1 MGADANHRRET
12 QLPAGDDFGQEAG
25 RHGKGQDDAASVKL
39 SDYFQVGQ
47 DAAQTQ
53 CSG

>member
-1 MGADANHRRET
+1 MGQMPITE
-12 QLPAGDDFGQEAG
+12 GG
-25 RHGKGQDDAASVKL
+25 RNSQRVTILAKGQDDESSVKL